1 VDWRGER
8 DAALL
13 ALERAEPAARASAAE
28 TLHRLAAED
37 DTRWEELAALIPRL
51 IADPQGDVR
60 RAGLALAALSLDP
73 EDAER
78 VLVRALTDAVEMV
91 RLEAAGHLADLARA
105 SSRGALAAALED
117 SSLHVR
123 FEAARGMA
131 ALRHSAGLGVL
142 YEALGDDELRFRAL
156 GALGE
161 LGDPLAVPELER
173 IFKKW
178 FLAGFERTQ
187 AAGALA
193 KLGREEGTQHLFD
206 RVRKRWNMDRA
217 LAIELLGEVKA
228 QGARERLLEVL
239 RDPKDLNRG
248 AAARGLAK
256 LGDPGITPALAE
268 ILLDPKLPD
277 DLRLDVAEAL
287 CALHAPEARS
297 ALERALLLVQAAESR
312 AELKTLIEECQWS

>member
-1 VDWRGER
+1 MDWRGER

-13 ALERAEPAARASAAE
+13 ALERPEPEGRASAAE

-37 DTRWEELAALIPRL
+37 DERWEELAALIPRL
-51 IADPQGDVR
+51 IADAQGDVR
-60 RAGLALAALSLDP
+60 RAGLALAALTLDP

-78 VLVRALTDAVEMV
+78 VLVRALTDAEEMV
-91 RLEAAGHLADLARA
+91 RLEAAGHLADLARPT
-105 SSRGALAAALED
+105 SRGALAAALED

-131 ALRHSAGLGVL
+131 ALRHSSGLGVL

-161 LGDPLAVPELER
+161 MGDVQAIPELER

-193 KLGREEGTQHLFD
+193 KLGHHEGTRHLFE
-206 RVRKRWNMDRA
+206 RTKKRWNMDRA

-228 QGARERLLEVL
+228 KGARERLLEIL
-239 RDPKDLNRG
+239 RDPQDLNRG

-256 LGDPGITPALAE
+256 LGEAEVSPALAE
-268 ILLDPKLPD
+268 VLLDPAVPD

-287 CALHAPEARS
+287 CALRVPEARS
-297 ALERALLLVQAAESR
+297 ALERALLLIKVPESR
-312 AELKTLIEECQWS
+312 AELQTLIEECQ